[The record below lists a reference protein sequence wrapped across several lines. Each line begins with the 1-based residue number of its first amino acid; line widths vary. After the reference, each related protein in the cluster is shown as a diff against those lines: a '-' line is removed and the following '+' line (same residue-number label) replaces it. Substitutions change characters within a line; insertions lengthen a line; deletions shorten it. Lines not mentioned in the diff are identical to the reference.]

1 MIDGGTGLVGL
12 LGNPVKHSLSPVMHN
27 AALQAM
33 ALNWRYLALPCTS
46 EHLSVVLEG
55 LRAVDCQGLNVT
67 IPHKQSVADLCSD
80 LSPLAQRLGAVNTL
94 IPLDNGGWHG
104 HNTDV
109 EGFLAPLGAKG
120 AWTGQHAVVLGYGG
134 SARAVVAGLQSL
146 DLASITLVGRRAE
159 GLDGFCQSM
168 ATPQQALDSC
178 LETDQALPAVVERA
192 DLIVNTTPV
201 GMNQHGTA
209 GAVPLEPSLWQR
221 LRSDAIE
228 HLTNGVMSSDEVL
241 GDMLLD
247 IWLHEGH
254 PYGHP
259 LQGTV
264 TGLDAITLE
273 HVKGYYQSTFT
284 LDNVTVGLSGAVDDA
299 LVLRYTDAM
308 MALPEEA
315 F

>member
-33 ALNWRYLALPCTS
+33 ALNWRYLALPCAS

-55 LRAVDCQGLNVT
+55 LRAVDCRGLNVT
-67 IPHKQSVADLCSD
+67 IPHKQSVARLCSD
-80 LSPLAQRLGAVNTL
+80 LSPLAERLGAVNTL

-109 EGFLAPLGAKG
+109 EGFLAPLGAKD

-168 ATPQQALDSC
+168 ATPQQTLDSC
-178 LETDQALPAVVERA
+178 LETDPTLSAVVERA

-209 GAVPLEPSLWQR
+209 GAVPLEPDLWQR
-221 LRSDAIE
+221 LRSDTTLYDLIYTPRPTPWLQLGQSKGLRCIDGLEMLIQQGAAS
-228 HLTNGVMSSDEVL
+228 LRLWSRSD
-241 GDMLLD
+241 
-247 IWLHEGH
+247 
-254 PYGHP
+254 
-259 LQGTV
+259 
-264 TGLDAITLE
+264 
-273 HVKGYYQSTFT
+273 
-284 LDNVTVGLSGAVDDA
+284 AVPVETMRSAAEAA
-299 LVLRYTDAM
+299 LK
-308 MALPEEA
+308 P
-315 F
+315 

>member
-55 LRAVDCQGLNVT
+55 LRAVDCRGLNVT
-67 IPHKQSVADLCSD
+67 IPHKQSVANLCSD

-209 GAVPLEPSLWQR
+209 GAVPLEPGLWQR
-221 LRSDAIE
+221 LRSDATLYDLIYTPRPTPWLQLGQSKGLRCIDGLE
-228 HLTNGVMSSDEVL
+228 MLIQQGAASLRLWSRSD
-241 GDMLLD
+241 
-247 IWLHEGH
+247 
-254 PYGHP
+254 
-259 LQGTV
+259 
-264 TGLDAITLE
+264 
-273 HVKGYYQSTFT
+273 
-284 LDNVTVGLSGAVDDA
+284 AVPVETMRSAAEAA
-299 LVLRYTDAM
+299 LK
-308 MALPEEA
+308 P
-315 F
+315 

>member
-55 LRAVDCQGLNVT
+55 LRAVDCRGLNVT
-67 IPHKQSVADLCSD
+67 IPHKQSVANLCSD

-221 LRSDAIE
+221 LRSDATLYDLIYTPRPTPWLQLGQSKGMRCIDGLE
-228 HLTNGVMSSDEVL
+228 MLIQQGAASLRLWSQSD
-241 GDMLLD
+241 
-247 IWLHEGH
+247 
-254 PYGHP
+254 
-259 LQGTV
+259 
-264 TGLDAITLE
+264 
-273 HVKGYYQSTFT
+273 
-284 LDNVTVGLSGAVDDA
+284 AVPVETMRSAAEAA
-299 LVLRYTDAM
+299 LK
-308 MALPEEA
+308 P
-315 F
+315 

>member
-33 ALNWRYLALPCTS
+33 ALNWRYLALPCAS

-55 LRAVDCQGLNVT
+55 LRAVDCRGLNVT
-67 IPHKQSVADLCSD
+67 IPHKQSVARLCSD
-80 LSPLAQRLGAVNTL
+80 LSPLAERLGAVNTL

-109 EGFLAPLGAKG
+109 EGFLAPLGAKD

-159 GLDGFCQSM
+159 GLDGFCQSI
-168 ATPQQALDSC
+168 ATPQQTLDSC
-178 LETDQALPAVVERA
+178 LETDPTLSAVVERA

-209 GAVPLEPSLWQR
+209 GAVPLEPDLWQR
-221 LRSDAIE
+221 LRSDTTLYDLIYTPRPTPWLQLGQSKGLRCIDGLEMLIQQGAAS
-228 HLTNGVMSSDEVL
+228 LRLWSRSD
-241 GDMLLD
+241 
-247 IWLHEGH
+247 
-254 PYGHP
+254 
-259 LQGTV
+259 
-264 TGLDAITLE
+264 
-273 HVKGYYQSTFT
+273 
-284 LDNVTVGLSGAVDDA
+284 AVPVETMRSAAEAA
-299 LVLRYTDAM
+299 LK
-308 MALPEEA
+308 P
-315 F
+315 

>member
-55 LRAVDCQGLNVT
+55 LRAVDCRGLNVT
-67 IPHKQSVADLCSD
+67 IPHKQSVANLCSD

-159 GLDGFCQSM
+159 GLDGFCQSI
-168 ATPQQALDSC
+168 ATPQQTLDSC
-178 LETDQALPAVVERA
+178 LETDPTLSAVVERA

-209 GAVPLEPSLWQR
+209 GAVPLEPDLWQR
-221 LRSDAIE
+221 LRSDTTLYDLIYTPRPTPWLQLGQSKGLRCIDGLEMLIQQGAAS
-228 HLTNGVMSSDEVL
+228 LRLWSRSD
-241 GDMLLD
+241 
-247 IWLHEGH
+247 
-254 PYGHP
+254 
-259 LQGTV
+259 
-264 TGLDAITLE
+264 
-273 HVKGYYQSTFT
+273 
-284 LDNVTVGLSGAVDDA
+284 AVPVETMRSAAEAA
-299 LVLRYTDAM
+299 LK
-308 MALPEEA
+308 P
-315 F
+315 

>member
-33 ALNWRYLALPCTS
+33 ALNWRYLALPCAS

-55 LRAVDCQGLNVT
+55 LRAVDCRGLNVT

-120 AWTGQHAVVLGYGG
+120 AWTGQHAMVLGYGG

-159 GLDGFCQSM
+159 GLDGFCQGM
-168 ATPQQALDSC
+168 TTPQQALDSC
-178 LETDQALPAVVERA
+178 LETDPALPAVVERA

-209 GAVPLEPSLWQR
+209 GAVPLEPGLWQR
-221 LRSDAIE
+221 LRSDATLYDLIYTPRPTLWLQLGQSQGLRCIDGLE
-228 HLTNGVMSSDEVL
+228 MLIQQGAASLRLWSRSD
-241 GDMLLD
+241 
-247 IWLHEGH
+247 
-254 PYGHP
+254 
-259 LQGTV
+259 
-264 TGLDAITLE
+264 
-273 HVKGYYQSTFT
+273 
-284 LDNVTVGLSGAVDDA
+284 AVPVETMRSAAEAA
-299 LVLRYTDAM
+299 LK
-308 MALPEEA
+308 P
-315 F
+315 

>member
-33 ALNWRYLALPCTS
+33 ALNWRYLALPCAS

-55 LRAVDCQGLNVT
+55 LRAVDCRGLNVT
-67 IPHKQSVADLCSD
+67 IPHKQSVARLCSD
-80 LSPLAQRLGAVNTL
+80 LSPLAERLGAVNTL

-168 ATPQQALDSC
+168 ATPQQTLDSC
-178 LETDQALPAVVERA
+178 LETDPTLSAVVERA

-209 GAVPLEPSLWQR
+209 GAVPLEPDLWQR
-221 LRSDAIE
+221 LRSDTTLYDLIYTPRPTPWLQLGQSKGLRCIDGLEMLIQQGAAS
-228 HLTNGVMSSDEVL
+228 LRLWSRSD
-241 GDMLLD
+241 
-247 IWLHEGH
+247 
-254 PYGHP
+254 
-259 LQGTV
+259 
-264 TGLDAITLE
+264 
-273 HVKGYYQSTFT
+273 
-284 LDNVTVGLSGAVDDA
+284 AVPVETMRSAAEAA
-299 LVLRYTDAM
+299 LK
-308 MALPEEA
+308 P
-315 F
+315 

>member
-33 ALNWRYLALPCTS
+33 ALNWRYLALPCAS

-55 LRAVDCQGLNVT
+55 LRAVDCRGLNVT

-94 IPLDNGGWHG
+94 IPLENGGWHG

-109 EGFLAPLGAKG
+109 EGFLAPLGAKD

-178 LETDQALPAVVERA
+178 LETDPALLAVVERA

-209 GAVPLEPSLWQR
+209 GAVPLEPGLWQR
-221 LRSDAIE
+221 LRSDATLYDLIYTPRPTPWLQLGQSRGLHCIDGLE
-228 HLTNGVMSSDEVL
+228 MLIQQGAASLRLWSQSD
-241 GDMLLD
+241 
-247 IWLHEGH
+247 
-254 PYGHP
+254 
-259 LQGTV
+259 
-264 TGLDAITLE
+264 
-273 HVKGYYQSTFT
+273 
-284 LDNVTVGLSGAVDDA
+284 AVPVETMRSAAEAA
-299 LVLRYTDAM
+299 LK
-308 MALPEEA
+308 P
-315 F
+315 

>member
-33 ALNWRYLALPCTS
+33 ALNWRYLALPCNS

-55 LRAVDCQGLNVT
+55 LRAVDCRGLNVT
-67 IPHKQSVADLCSD
+67 IPHKQSVANLCSD

-109 EGFLAPLGAKG
+109 EGFLAPLGAKD

-146 DLASITLVGRRAE
+146 DLASITLIGRRAE
-159 GLDGFCQSM
+159 GLKVFCQSM

-178 LETDQALPAVVERA
+178 LETDPALSAVVERA

-209 GAVPLEPSLWQR
+209 GAVPLEPDLWQR
-221 LRSDAIE
+221 LRSDTTLYDLIYTPRPTPWLQLGQSQGLRCIDGLEMLIQQGAAS
-228 HLTNGVMSSDEVL
+228 LRLWSRSD
-241 GDMLLD
+241 
-247 IWLHEGH
+247 
-254 PYGHP
+254 
-259 LQGTV
+259 
-264 TGLDAITLE
+264 
-273 HVKGYYQSTFT
+273 
-284 LDNVTVGLSGAVDDA
+284 AVPVETMRSAAEAA
-299 LVLRYTDAM
+299 LKT
-308 MALPEEA
+308 
-315 F
+315 

>member
-33 ALNWRYLALPCTS
+33 ALNWRYLALPCAS

-55 LRAVDCQGLNVT
+55 LRAVDCRGLNVT

-109 EGFLAPLGAKG
+109 EGFLAPLGAKD

-178 LETDQALPAVVERA
+178 LETDPALLAVVERA

-201 GMNQHGTA
+201 GKNQHGTA
-209 GAVPLEPSLWQR
+209 GAVPLEPGLWQR
-221 LRSDAIE
+221 LRSDATLYDLIYTPRPTPWLQLGQSRGLHCIDGLE
-228 HLTNGVMSSDEVL
+228 MLIQQGAASLRLWSQSD
-241 GDMLLD
+241 
-247 IWLHEGH
+247 
-254 PYGHP
+254 
-259 LQGTV
+259 
-264 TGLDAITLE
+264 
-273 HVKGYYQSTFT
+273 
-284 LDNVTVGLSGAVDDA
+284 AVPVETMRSAAEAA
-299 LVLRYTDAM
+299 LK
-308 MALPEEA
+308 P
-315 F
+315 

>member
-55 LRAVDCQGLNVT
+55 LRAVDCRGLNVT

-209 GAVPLEPSLWQR
+209 GAVPLEPGLWQR
-221 LRSDAIE
+221 LRSDATLYDLIYTPRPTPWLQLGQSKGMRCIDGLE
-228 HLTNGVMSSDEVL
+228 MLIQQGAASLRLWSQSD
-241 GDMLLD
+241 
-247 IWLHEGH
+247 
-254 PYGHP
+254 
-259 LQGTV
+259 
-264 TGLDAITLE
+264 
-273 HVKGYYQSTFT
+273 
-284 LDNVTVGLSGAVDDA
+284 AVPVETMRSAAEAA
-299 LVLRYTDAM
+299 LK
-308 MALPEEA
+308 P
-315 F
+315 

>member
-1 MIDGGTGLVGL
+1 MGL

-55 LRAVDCQGLNVT
+55 LRAVDCRGLNVT

-109 EGFLAPLGAKG
+109 EGFLAPLGAKR

-209 GAVPLEPSLWQR
+209 GAVPLEPGLWQR
-221 LRSDAIE
+221 LRSDATLYDLIYTPRPTPWLQLGQSKGMRCIDGLE
-228 HLTNGVMSSDEVL
+228 MLIQQGAASLRLWSQSD
-241 GDMLLD
+241 
-247 IWLHEGH
+247 
-254 PYGHP
+254 
-259 LQGTV
+259 
-264 TGLDAITLE
+264 
-273 HVKGYYQSTFT
+273 
-284 LDNVTVGLSGAVDDA
+284 AVPVETMRSAAEAA
-299 LVLRYTDAM
+299 LK
-308 MALPEEA
+308 P
-315 F
+315 

>member
-33 ALNWRYLALPCTS
+33 ALNWRYLALPCAS

-55 LRAVDCQGLNVT
+55 LRAVDCRGLNVT

-109 EGFLAPLGAKG
+109 EGFLAPLGAKD

-178 LETDQALPAVVERA
+178 LETDPALLAVVERA

-209 GAVPLEPSLWQR
+209 GAVPLEPGLWQR
-221 LRSDAIE
+221 LRSDATLYDLIYTPRPTPWLQLGQSRGLHCIDGLE
-228 HLTNGVMSSDEVL
+228 MLIQQGAASLRLWSQSD
-241 GDMLLD
+241 
-247 IWLHEGH
+247 
-254 PYGHP
+254 
-259 LQGTV
+259 
-264 TGLDAITLE
+264 
-273 HVKGYYQSTFT
+273 
-284 LDNVTVGLSGAVDDA
+284 AVPVETMRSAAEAA
-299 LVLRYTDAM
+299 LK
-308 MALPEEA
+308 P
-315 F
+315 

>member
-46 EHLSVVLEG
+46 ELLSVVLEG
-55 LRAVDCQGLNVT
+55 LRAVDCRGLNVT
-67 IPHKQSVADLCSD
+67 IPHKQSVANLCSD

-209 GAVPLEPSLWQR
+209 GAVPLEPGLWQR
-221 LRSDAIE
+221 LRSDATLYDLIYTPRPTPWLQLGQSQGLRCIDGLE
-228 HLTNGVMSSDEVL
+228 MLIQQGAASLRLWSQSD
-241 GDMLLD
+241 
-247 IWLHEGH
+247 
-254 PYGHP
+254 
-259 LQGTV
+259 
-264 TGLDAITLE
+264 
-273 HVKGYYQSTFT
+273 
-284 LDNVTVGLSGAVDDA
+284 AVPVETMRSAAEAA
-299 LVLRYTDAM
+299 LK
-308 MALPEEA
+308 P
-315 F
+315 